1 MHIIYYAAKFIS
13 QKECYRGKFDPTIL
27 FSSLSLFSRSSSDF
41 DGVELFK
48 KLIGYISQLLLL
60 ATINH
65 KHHALLESCIL
76 DFLELVRDNFS
87 IKSLHYQW
95 YSLVLEKAGC
105 NFQYEKTF

>member
-13 QKECYRGKFDPTIL
+13 QKECYRDPTIL

-87 IKSLHYQW
+87 NPFIMSGIAL
-95 YSLVLEKAGC
+95 L
-105 NFQYEKTF
+105 